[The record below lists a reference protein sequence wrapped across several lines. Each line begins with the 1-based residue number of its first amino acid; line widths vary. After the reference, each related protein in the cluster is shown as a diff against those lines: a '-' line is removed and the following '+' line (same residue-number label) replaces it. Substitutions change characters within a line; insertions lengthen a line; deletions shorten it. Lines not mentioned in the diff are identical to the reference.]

1 MDLAEKITGP
11 LEEALTVAFSQ
22 VLTIAATEP
31 VSLLHSKP
39 PKPTQARGKQL
50 LLSAPGG
57 REDSS
62 PETPGTPGPAPKT
75 SDPAPE
81 APSESLAAPAAE
93 GDLSVDFEKIY
104 KYLSAIS
111 RSCQGPELSAAESAV
126 VLDLLLALPEELPRL
141 PCAALVK
148 HMSDTYLRL
157 TAPQPDPAGEGL
169 GPRAENGGTSPRGPE
184 EASRAMPQAPENA
197 GPSEPRSAW
206 QAAGVC
212 PLNPFLVPLEF
223 LGQAATPAR

>member
-1 MDLAEKITGP
+1 M
-11 LEEALTVAFSQ
+11 
-22 VLTIAATEP
+22 
-31 VSLLHSKP
+31 
-39 PKPTQARGKQL
+39 
-50 LLSAPGG
+50 
-57 REDSS
+57 
-62 PETPGTPGPAPKT
+62 
-75 SDPAPE
+75 
-81 APSESLAAPAAE
+81 
-93 GDLSVDFEKIY
+93 
-104 KYLSAIS
+104 
-111 RSCQGPELSAAESAV
+111 

-141 PCAALVK
+141 PCTALVK

-184 EASRAMPQAPENA
+184 EASQAMPQAPENA